1 MALTQHWF
9 YTRHGNV
16 WIYIPNLIGELL
28 SEVNFC
34 KQCLALHSGVKE
46 TFDRLQPHHTGDSAD
61 YFAGYARIASTLTAF
76 LLAPRYPS
84 VFVILYFL
92 GWVLVNLLWLSY

>member
-34 KQCLALHSGVKE
+34 KQCLA
-46 TFDRLQPHHTGDSAD
+46 
-61 YFAGYARIASTLTAF
+61 
-76 LLAPRYPS
+76 
-84 VFVILYFL
+84 
-92 GWVLVNLLWLSY
+92 